1 MKFQEIKEIISSACE
16 KYGVAEYEVT
26 YSIGENISA
35 ETLKDEISA
44 FSSGE
49 SAQISFRCIVDGHMG
64 YASTSYFDADEIE
77 DLVVRASDNA
87 RAIENDDVVVIFKGS
102 ESYGKT
108 TAPDPE
114 VVDAATLKEKAME
127 LQKKAYAVNDAVV
140 DGTQSIAISFRDE
153 IYMYNSHGLELSNRV
168 GMTGCYVAA
177 VVNKDGESRD
187 NFEFADSVNGEK
199 FEELPAKAVNG
210 ALEKIGASE
219 ISTGKYNVVIDGSQ
233 MRALLSAFSPSFSA
247 KNAILGMSMLAG
259 KEGEKIAADIVT
271 ITDDPMR
278 DGVSI
283 QTNFD
288 AEGVAARRKSVVEN
302 GVLKTLLHNRETAA
316 VAGVES
322 TGNASKGGYA
332 SPVGISPYAFCIE
345 AGDKTEEELLAM
357 AEGGIYITELK
368 GLHAGANPVTGDFSL
383 ESAGFK
389 IVDGKKGEAVKTF
402 TISGNFF
409 ELMKSISAMS
419 DKVEVAI
426 TGGFTTFGAPAVL
439 VPDMSVAGT

>member
-1 MKFQEIKEIISSACE
+1 MKFQEIKKIISSACE

-87 RAIENDDVVVIFKGS
+87 RAIENEDVVVIFKGS

-259 KEGEKIAADIVT
+259 KEGEKIAADIVS
-271 ITDDPMR
+271 ITDDAMR
-278 DGVSI
+278 DGCPV
-283 QTNFD
+283 QTPFD
-288 AEGVAARRKSVVEN
+288 EEGVATYKKSVVEN
-302 GVLKTLLHNRETAA
+302 GVLKTLLYDLTTAIKTGKET
-316 VAGVES
+316 
-322 TGNASKGGYA
+322 TGNGRRGGNIAPYNFAISAGEDTLDSLFEKAS
-332 SPVGISPYAFCIE
+332 
-345 AGDKTEEELLAM
+345 D
-357 AEGGIYITELK
+357 GIYVTGVK
-368 GLHAGANPVTGDFSL
+368 GLHAGANPITGDFSV
-383 ESAGFK
+383 ESEGFLIK
-389 IVDGKKGEAVKTF
+389 DGKKAGPIKSF
-402 TISGNFF
+402 TVAGNFF
-409 ELMKSISAMS
+409 ELLKNIDSLAN
-419 DKVEVAI
+419 EVKWGI
-426 TGGFTTFGAPAVL
+426 PGGFTVFGSPDVL
-439 VPDMSVAGT
+439 IKDMSVAGK

>member
-1 MKFQEIKEIISSACE
+1 MNFNEIKDIISAACA
-16 KYGVAEYEVT
+16 KYGVNEYEVT

-49 SAQISFRCIVDGHMG
+49 SAQVSFRCIVDGHMG

-108 TAPDPE
+108 TAPEPE

-127 LQKKAYAVNDAVV
+127 LQKKTYATNEAVV

-187 NFEFADSVNGEK
+187 NFEFAESLTGEK
-199 FEELPAKAVNG
+199 YDELPAKAVNG

-219 ISTGKYNVVIDGSQ
+219 IPTGKYNVVIDGSQ
-233 MRALLSAFSPSFSA
+233 MRSLLSAFSPSFSA

-259 KEGEKIAADIVT
+259 KEGEKIAADIVS
-271 ITDDPMR
+271 ITDDAMR
-278 DGVSI
+278 EGCPV
-283 QTNFD
+283 QTPFD
-288 AEGVAARRKSVVEN
+288 EEGVATYKKNVVEN
-302 GVLKTLLHNRETAA
+302 GVLKTLLYDLTTAIKT
-316 VAGVES
+316 GKQT
-322 TGNASKGGYA
+322 TGNGRRGGNIAPYNFA
-332 SPVGISPYAFCIE
+332 IS
-345 AGDKTEEELLAM
+345 AGEDTLESLFGKAGE
-357 AEGGIYITELK
+357 GIYVTGVK
-368 GLHAGANPVTGDFSL
+368 GLHAGANPITGDFSV
-383 ESAGFK
+383 ESEGFLIK
-389 IVDGKKGEAVKTF
+389 DGKKAGPIKSF
-402 TISGNFF
+402 TVAGNFF
-409 ELMKSISAMS
+409 ELLGKIDSLSN
-419 DKVEVAI
+419 EVKWGI
-426 TGGFTTFGAPAVL
+426 PGGFTVFGSPDVL
-439 VPDMSVAGT
+439 IKDMSVAGK